1 MLISPQQD
9 NLNKIVILNPKGGC
23 GKSTLATNL
32 AAFYAQQ
39 GRTPTIMDFD
49 PQGSAISWLK
59 RRPGSLPTIH
69 GIAAYK
75 KTVQTTRSWQLR
87 VPEDTV
93 NVIVDSPAGIGHD
106 DLREITR
113 DSTKILIPVLP
124 SSMDIDAASS
134 FITDLLLV
142 AKANCNDRTKLA
154 VVANRTRKHTKSLA
168 RLMRFLESLDIP
180 IIAVLRDSQNFVDS
194 SEEGI
199 GLHEMLPS
207 RVRPDLEQLE
217 RIARW
222 FDGWSERRQ
231 IATDI
236 LDIHR
241 QSFSKYRFYA
251 GVRPSQ
257 PEFLRTQRIQ
267 GLYSPFQTLVSL
279 LPAATNGGDFKS

>member
-9 NLNKIVILNPKGGC
+9 NLNKVVILNPKGGC

-39 GRTPTIMDFD
+39 GKTPTIMDFD
-49 PQGSAISWLK
+49 PQGSAITWLK
-59 RRPGSLPTIH
+59 RRSGSLPTIH

-87 VPEDTV
+87 VPDDTV

-124 SSMDIDAASS
+124 SSIDIDAVSH
-134 FITDLLLV
+134 FIADLQLI
-142 AKANCNDRTKLA
+142 AKAGSNNRKLA
-154 VVANRTRKHTKSLA
+154 VVANRTRKNSKSLA

-180 IIAVLRDSQNFVDS
+180 IIAVLRDSQSFVES
-194 SEEGI
+194 AEEGI
-199 GLHEMLPS
+199 GLHEMQSS
-207 RVRPDLEQLE
+207 RVRPDLEQFE

-222 FDGWSERRQ
+222 FDGWSERRR
-231 IATDI
+231 ITADI
-236 LDIHR
+236 LDIQR
-241 QSFSKYRFYA
+241 RSFSK
-251 GVRPSQ
+251 
-257 PEFLRTQRIQ
+257 
-267 GLYSPFQTLVSL
+267 VSFMRRRR
-279 LPAATNGGDFKS
+279 AESA